1 MEMIDET
8 KQSHPQVKM
17 IARITKTRAVESPK
31 PTMEKT
37 REVMIAPVQVARAS
51 LCQIKCHVTDATQYL
66 ASVAKMTNQGNRVI
80 FDSDRSYIQ
89 SKKTGMEM
97 DLIFEHGVY
106 KLDVVFMNGETAE
119 RGRIVIDS
127 GAADNVMPNDKL
139 SEVKLM
145 PKEQGVNFTS
155 ANGKPMANH
164 GQKDVQFVPFDFWES
179 VTGYPFQGQAE

>member
-1 MEMIDET
+1 MIDET

-17 IARITKTRAVESPK
+17 IAGITKTRTVESPK
-31 PTMEKT
+31 PT
-37 REVMIAPVQVARAS
+37 REVMIAPVQVAMAS

-80 FDSDRSYIQ
+80 FDSDRSFIQ

-139 SEVKLM
+139 SEVQLM